1 MKCFAKGPLGNKSTL
16 VWITACYETDEKP
29 LPEPKI
35 V

>member
-1 MKCFAKGPLGNKSTL
+1 MKFFAEGSLGNKSTL
-16 VWITACYETDEKP
+16 VWITACYETGDKP